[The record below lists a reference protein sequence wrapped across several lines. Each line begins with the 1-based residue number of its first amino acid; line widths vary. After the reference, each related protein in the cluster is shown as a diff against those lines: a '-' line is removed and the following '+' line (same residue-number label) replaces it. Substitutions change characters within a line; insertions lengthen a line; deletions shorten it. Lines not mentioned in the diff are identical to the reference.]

1 MVEAKHKDATRLLSQ
16 LLAKIDHAQVHGYL
30 AHKKLPPPLGPP

>member
-1 MVEAKHKDATRLLSQ
+1 MAYRSPSGDADYSEVDDIGLTVL
-16 LLAKIDHAQVHGYL
+16 GYL